1 MLTEGNIIKFILD
14 LTVFF
19 LWLPPSNSPF
29 HHNPDGL
36 EVIQI
41 YAKNISLGF
50 LDLENEKKKS
60 TLSLTKIK
68 LINITLKIHNSEIK
82 LI

>member
-1 MLTEGNIIKFILD
+1 MLLRERTLYILTEGNIIKFILD

-19 LWLPPSNSPF
+19 LWLLPSNSPF

-41 YAKNISLGF
+41 QTKNISLGF
-50 LDLENEKKKS
+50 LDLAKWKKKYS
-60 TLSLTKIK
+60 FVNKI
-68 LINITLKIHNSEIK
+68 
-82 LI
+82 

>member
-1 MLTEGNIIKFILD
+1 MLTEGNIIKFVLD

-29 HHNPDGL
+29 HHTPDGW
-36 EVIQI
+36 EVIQT
-41 YAKNISLGF
+41 KNISLGF
-50 LDLENEKKKS
+50 SDLAKWKNKI
-60 TLSLTKIK
+60 TLYLTKIK
-68 LINITLKIHNSEIK
+68 LINITLKIHNSDTR